1 MTRKKFY
8 LVHWNIKGNNRNK
21 KDTFK
26 SVIDEINKKKLSVI
40 LCVNEINNK
49 FIRNSFSNIILQGL
63 DSKVSGG
70 VKKSNIIVC
79 LNNNIN
85 KKFYSKEFN
94 SVNFI
99 GQGLPSFKYRVVK
112 ASLNVNNKMLT
123 IITIHSPAGSVEN
136 QGVSGT
142 IIKAKFYALLLTI
155 LKREKPD
162 IITMDGNEPEIYDS
176 KISKWV
182 FFNNRTDNNRE
193 VDAKN
198 TFDFINH
205 NYMMVETGPTY
216 NDKYYDHIFFNKR
229 KMNLS
234 KTNDLY
240 NIIKL
245 HKSDHEPIIVE
256 ISL

>member
-1 MTRKKFY
+1 M
-8 LVHWNIKGNNRNK
+8 
-21 KDTFK
+21 
-26 SVIDEINKKKLSVI
+26 
-40 LCVNEINNK
+40 
-49 FIRNSFSNIILQGL
+49 
-63 DSKVSGG
+63 
-70 VKKSNIIVC
+70 
-79 LNNNIN
+79 
-85 KKFYSKEFN
+85 FYSKEFN

-112 ASLNVNNKMLT
+112 AILNINKKMLK
-123 IITIHSPAGSVEN
+123 IITIHSPAGSVKN
-136 QGVSGT
+136 RGVSGT

-198 TFDFINH
+198 TFDFINN
-205 NYMMVETGPTY
+205 NYIMVETGPTY

-245 HKSDHEPIIVE
+245 HKSDHEPVIVE